1 MYDALEIK
9 RPLAET
15 IMSSSIFILPL
26 GSLEQHGPHLP
37 LGTDTYIAEEI
48 SIRVANEIENSVL
61 LPILPYGYSWVWR
74 DIPATVTIK
83 EKTLEVLIKE
93 IAHSVCRHNPKALVV
108 INWHGANVSAIK
120 YAARDLVDEIPLKF
134 YYFNMPSDENFLRIM
149 DSKPSSLTIHAEEI
163 ETSIMLLIKPELVDK
178 SLAKPEYPAQPKA
191 YGKSALCLGTL
202 SKSGIYGDPSVAT
215 KEKGERFLSIMVDDI
230 LSTLREEKII

>member
-1 MYDALEIK
+1 MYDALKIK
-9 RPLAET
+9 RPLAEK
-15 IMSSSIFILPL
+15 IVDSSIFILPL

-48 SIRVANEIENSVL
+48 SMRVANSIENSIL

-74 DIPATVTIK
+74 DIPASVTIK

-93 IAHSVCRHNPKALVV
+93 IAHSVYRHKPKALVI

-134 YYFNMPSDENFLRIM
+134 YYFNMPSDESFLRIM
-149 DSKPSSLTIHAEEI
+149 DSKPSSLTVHAEEI
-163 ETSIMLLIKPELVDK
+163 ETSVMLLIKPELVDM
-178 SLAKPEYPAQPKA
+178 SLAKPEYPDQPKA
-191 YGKSALCLGTL
+191 YGKSALCLGKL

-215 KEKGERFLSIMVDDI
+215 KEKGEKFLSIMVDDI

>member
-1 MYDALEIK
+1 MYDALKIK
-9 RPLAET
+9 RPLAEK
-15 IMSSSIFILPL
+15 IVDSSIFILPL

-48 SIRVANEIENSVL
+48 SMRVANSIENSIL
-61 LPILPYGYSWVWR
+61 LPVLPYGYSWVWR
-74 DIPATVTIK
+74 DIPASVTIK

-93 IAHSVCRHNPKALVV
+93 IAHSVYRHKPKALVV

-134 YYFNMPSDENFLRIM
+134 YYFNMPSDESFLRIM
-149 DSKPSSLTIHAEEI
+149 DSKPSSLTVHAEEI
-163 ETSIMLLIKPELVDK
+163 ETSVMLLIKPELVDM
-178 SLAKPEYPAQPKA
+178 SLAKPEYPDQPKA
-191 YGKSALCLGTL
+191 YGKSALCLGKL

-215 KEKGERFLSIMVDDI
+215 KEKGEKFLSIMVDDI